1 MLVSEIFEK
10 VCKAKSK
17 KERVKVLQENQ
28 SQAVFAVLQIN
39 YNPTYK
45 NKAVTKF
52 NVQLAKD
59 LVKDIDSRMPA

>member
-45 NKAVTKF
+45 S
-52 NVQLAKD
+52 
-59 LVKDIDSRMPA
+59 II